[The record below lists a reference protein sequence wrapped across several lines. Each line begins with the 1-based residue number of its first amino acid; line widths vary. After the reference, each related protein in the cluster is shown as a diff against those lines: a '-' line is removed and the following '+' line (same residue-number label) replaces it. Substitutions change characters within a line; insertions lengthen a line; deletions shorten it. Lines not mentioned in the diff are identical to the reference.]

1 MHKIEIYGGYSGK
14 PSTLPGRAVDSGH
27 SGRRRPGKQG
37 WFEFCAS
44 FFDCRITPR
53 YHSGIAVDC
62 WIVVCFWGDMESF
75 SKVLFIHDLAKS

>member
-1 MHKIEIYGGYSGK
+1 MNLSDMHKIEIYGGYSGK

-44 FFDCRITPR
+44 FL
-53 YHSGIAVDC
+53 IA
-62 WIVVCFWGDMESF
+62 G
-75 SKVLFIHDLAKS
+75 